1 MAYKYPNFAA
11 EMARTQTDYSLVYSE
26 IARDFDK
33 SPDTISNWITGK
45 AGNLPTTVAFAI
57 RNKYFPTL
65 SIDYLFSET
74 PIYASEFKVEQL

>member
-26 IARDFDK
+26 IASDFDK
-33 SPDTISNWITGK
+33 SADTISNWITGK

-74 PIYASEFKVEQL
+74 PLYASEFKVDQL